1 MPVPVVAAANQNN
14 NTIVNTTNANFFPVP
29 VPVTALMVP
38 PPKKA
43 KKKGHG
49 WTRKKTHKT
58 PPPHRENY
66 QFNPRRRYKIRG
78 IKAEDDTR
86 YLIKWARTDSQGND
100 FLDSWVPKKALSI
113 KGYAKRKKYA
123 NNAAVRD
130 WERRKAKGR
139 ERFFNDAPNDAPG
152 EYGTEGDEY
161 VTSDSEQE
169 EQQRKKKKGKKAGVA
184 KAKAKAKGKK

>member
-14 NTIVNTTNANFFPVP
+14 TTVVNSTSANLFPVP
-29 VPVTALMVP
+29 VPVTAVMVP
-38 PPKKA
+38 LPKKG

-49 WTRKKTHKT
+49 WTRKKTHKN

-130 WERRKAKGR
+130 WERRKAKR
-139 ERFFNDAPNDAPG
+139 RKRFFNDAPG
-152 EYGTEGDEY
+152 EYDTEGDEY

-169 EQQRKKKKGKKAGVA
+169 EQQRKKKKGKKAGVVKA